1 MMNDPISR
9 QAATKIIENYCENGC
24 ELAEDNWC
32 PSCQREQFI
41 KLLEALPPV
50 QPERKKGR
58 WVKHGTGHSI
68 YYDCSLCGCV
78 APCTEVGDSFIW
90 KLSTY
95 CPDCGAKMGN
105 GGKRLRTVE
114 VKKMTFEEVK
124 EMFKKSIDTTDTM
137 NQAIE
142 NLIQSIYLKG
152 YNDALK
158 HAHCPRCGADMGGEQ
173 DG

>member
-1 MMNDPISR
+1 MSKLID
-9 QAATKIIENYCENGC
+9 ADALIE
-24 ELAEDNWC
+24 
-32 PSCQREQFI
+32 
-41 KLLEALPPV
+41 
-50 QPERKKGR
+50 PERKKGR
-58 WVKHGTGHSI
+58 WVKHNTGHSI

-78 APCTEVGDSFIW
+78 ASCTEVGDGFIW

-105 GGKRLRTVE
+105 DLRTVD

-124 EMFKKSIDTTDTM
+124 AMFKKSIDTTDTM

-142 NLIQSIYLKG
+142 NLIQSIYLTG

-158 HAHCPRCGADMGGEQ
+158 YAHCPNCGADMRGEH
-173 DG
+173 DE